1 MIFNKPAALCAAFL
15 ISISANAMS
24 NSSLTLYGGALE
36 LECAQNSN
44 RINVTAKTTK
54 QFAAKIK
61 AKTASGNHM
70 NYSFSGGTTMSMG
83 FGVSDLPVEFNVMS
97 NAQETEV
104 FILDTD
110 CQITTSA

>member
-1 MIFNKPAALCAAFL
+1 
-15 ISISANAMS
+15 MS

-44 RINVTAKTTK
+44 RVNVTAKTTK

-83 FGVSDLPVEFNVMS
+83 FCVSDLPVEFKEIS
-97 NAQETEV
+97 NAQESEV
-104 FILDTD
+104 IILDTE
-110 CQITTSA
+110 CQKKTSA